1 VTNHLQHASAR
12 QRVAA
17 FAWDYVLIASYV
29 VLLSLVSTIAWF
41 GLLGRV
47 PVEAQRSP
55 WLYDL
60 LAFTTLMLP
69 VILYFGLCEA
79 SSAQAT
85 WGKRRVGLVV
95 VSSRGDRLS
104 IGRSLM
110 RSGLKFLPWQ
120 IAHTCLFHIPG
131 WPAAPGPIPTL
142 VMGGLALAYG
152 LVGLYL
158 VGLVIPP
165 AHRTAYDWVAGTR
178 VVTAASPR
186 WKLP

>member
-1 VTNHLQHASAR
+1 M
-12 QRVAA
+12 AA
-17 FAWDYVLIASYV
+17 FAWDYLLIASYV

-41 GLLGRV
+41 GLLGGI

-60 LAFTTLMLP
+60 LAFTTLVLP
-69 VILYFGLCEA
+69 VILYFALREA

-85 WGKRRVGLVV
+85 WGKRRVGLLV

-131 WPAAPGPIPTL
+131 WPVAPGPIPTP
-142 VMGGLALAYG
+142 VIGGLALAYG

-165 AHRTAYDWVAGTR
+165 VHRTAYDWIAGTR
-178 VVTAASPR
+178 VVTAA
-186 WKLP
+186 